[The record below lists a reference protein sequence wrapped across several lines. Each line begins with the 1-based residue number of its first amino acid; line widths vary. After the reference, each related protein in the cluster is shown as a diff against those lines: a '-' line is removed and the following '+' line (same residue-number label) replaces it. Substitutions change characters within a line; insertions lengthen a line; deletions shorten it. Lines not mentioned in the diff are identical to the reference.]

1 MKRREAILG
10 IALLAAVPQAPAQPA
25 RKVPRVGVLSPG
37 TSKEAASVQREH
49 FERGLRELGWVP
61 GSTIL
66 VDYRFA
72 EGNATRLAELAAD
85 FVRSGVDVIVARSPV
100 AIHAARK
107 ASTTIPIVMS
117 GGTDD
122 PVADGLVKNLS
133 RPGGNIT
140 GLVSPVFDLDG
151 KRLELLKETLPTLT
165 RVGVLS
171 NPGTEA
177 HLYEQRN
184 AALQAGARS
193 IKLQIQLLE
202 VTRAEDLATAL
213 AAADQRRVEALL
225 VRADRFVLDSH
236 WGEIAEMAAR
246 HRLPAIGAFRFFV
259 DRGGL
264 MSYAPSLTALHYRS
278 ATYVDRILRGARP
291 GDLAIEQ
298 PTKFELIVN
307 LKAAKALGIE
317 IPKAVLFR
325 ADEVIR

>member
-1 MKRREAILG
+1 VKRREAILA
-10 IALLAAVPQAPAQPA
+10 IAVLAAAPGATAQQA
-25 RKVPRVGVLSPG
+25 RKIPRVGVLSPG

-49 FERGLRELGWVP
+49 FERGLRELGWIP

-72 EGNATRLAELAAD
+72 EGSATRLAELAAEIA
-85 FVRSGVDVIVARSPV
+85 RSGVDVIVARSPV

-107 ASTTIPIVMS
+107 ATTTIPIVMS

-151 KRLELLKETLPTLT
+151 KRLELLKETLPKLA

-171 NPGTEA
+171 NPKTEA
-177 HLYEQRN
+177 QLYEQRN
-184 AALQAGARS
+184 AVLQASARS

-202 VTRAEDLATAL
+202 VTRAEDIATAL
-213 AAADQRRVEALL
+213 ATADQGRIEALL
-225 VRADRFVLDSH
+225 VRADRFVLDSR
-236 WGEIAEMAAR
+236 WSEIAAMAAR

-259 DRGGL
+259 DGGGL

-278 ATYVDRILRGARP
+278 ATYVNRILRGAQP

-317 IPKAVLFR
+317 IPTTVLFR
-325 ADEVIR
+325 ADEVIQ